1 MLEGNEV
8 EKKIGEVGTLVIDV
22 TDKGVATVSIEVA
35 KEAEGVKGKVSA
47 SVEVSAVTLIE
58 KLVAATK
65 TKVDDAIVA
74 QIKLLLGL

>member
-65 TKVDDAIVA
+65 TKVDDAIVG